1 MEKLESSVND
11 GKFLW
16 EILVPTTMNNPS
28 NPCRIGHHRE
38 WDKRV
43 RKISGGLTI
52 LEPAKG
58 QWIDAET
65 KTLYEERVI
74 PVRIA
79 CSEEEINKIIDM
91 TIQHYRQEAVMAY
104 LVSEKVIIRRKPD
117 VPRPDS
123 KKDSSGDNIK
133 QVTVEVGKQ
142 PVSL

>member
-1 MEKLESSVND
+1 MSQLATLEASISD

-16 EILVPTTMNNPS
+16 EIMVPTTMNNPP

-58 QWIDAET
+58 QWIDGET
-65 KTLYEERVI
+65 MELYEERVI

-79 CSEEEINKIIDM
+79 CTEEEIRQIIDI
-91 TIQHYRQEAVMAY
+91 TIKHYRQEAVMAY
-104 LVSEKVIIRRKPD
+104 LVSNKVIIKRKED
-117 VPRPDS
+117 DTSRLS
-123 KKDSSGDNIK
+123 EEAG
-133 QVTVEVGKQ
+133 EVNG
-142 PVSL
+142 

>member
-1 MEKLESSVND
+1 MSWLATLEASISD
-11 GKFLW
+11 GKLLW

-28 NPCRIGHHRE
+28 NPCRIGHHKE

-58 QWIDAET
+58 QWIDCESME
-65 KTLYEERVI
+65 LYEERVI

-79 CSEEEINKIIDM
+79 CTEDEIRKIIDI

-104 LVSEKVIIRRKPD
+104 LVSSKVIIKRKKED
-117 VPRPDS
+117 
-123 KKDSSGDNIK
+123 I
-133 QVTVEVGKQ
+133 
-142 PVSL
+142 